1 MDTKRHNGL
10 YTSMAEIPHPG
21 VAVADVLRSGRRL
34 ATNVVRTLHTKPD
47 LKIVNRMVFIADS
60 ADVFRATV
68 L

>member
-1 MDTKRHNGL
+1 
-10 YTSMAEIPHPG
+10 MAEIPHPG